1 MEWHSEKIIV
11 GIRHK
16 RLFRVSDLLGEII
29 DKLGPLQGYGPFP
42 GNCFERITRPDNTS
56 VVLHD
61 KEDTISANC
70 NIDGVILTCDMEA
83 EPKVT
88 IDDIKGMFLQ
98 IVNVVLPMT
107 RGSESTN
114 RIGIVNQ
121 FIFKDHEN
129 AAETIYKNLLN
140 LDLKGVPD
148 NLSLRFALKNPTIEA
163 IVEPEEKKDYKNV
176 IIQVNSDKS
185 ESEEGEPKPPDRI
198 RLIVDYQIY
207 YEPQRALKNVLIEN
221 HFNETIEYWDTHLKK
236 SNLSNLEELKRIH
249 G

>member
-16 RLFRVSDLLGEII
+16 RLFRVSDLLGEIV
-29 DKLGPLQGYGPFP
+29 DKLAPLQGYGPFP

-61 KEDTISANC
+61 KEDTISVNC

-88 IDDIKGMFLQ
+88 IDDIKEMFLQ
-98 IVNVVLPMT
+98 IVNIVLPMN
-107 RGSESTN
+107 RGSESIN

-121 FIFKDHEN
+121 FIFKDYKN

-148 NLSLRFALKNPTIEA
+148 NLSLRFALKKPTDEA
-163 IVEPEEKKDYKNV
+163 MVDPEEKKDYKNV
-176 IIQVNSDKS
+176 IIQVNSYR
-185 ESEEGEPKPPDRI
+185 SEEGEPKPPDKI
-198 RLIVDYQIY
+198 KLIVDYQIY
-207 YEPQRALKNVLIEN
+207 YEPERIFKNVLLEN
-221 HFNETIEYWDTHLKK
+221 HFNETIEYWDMHLKK
-236 SNLSNLEELKRIH
+236 SAFSLIDEVKRIH